1 MVQQEQGAAWNLECN
16 TSVGHVELEVLWDS
30 HVGMSCRQLDV
41 SRLEIM
47 IRKF

>member
-1 MVQQEQGAAWNLECN
+1 MVQQEQGMAWNLECN
-16 TSVGHVELEVLWDS
+16 TSFGLTELKVLWDS
-30 HVGMSCRQLDV
+30 HVGMSCRQLDI